1 MKKNNKGFSLV
12 ELIVVVL
19 ILGILAVAVT
29 PQIMNWINKSKIA
42 KDESYA
48 GAVATAI
55 ESVTLEYVGK
65 NFNSAI
71 ATKIEISKDTSATPN
86 KVVLKGMKQGTTTF
100 AAPITSPAPA
110 KGSFDQYLLDV
121 ITMIGEDKLAVPEQS
136 NMKKYIITI
145 TPNASTSTVGV
156 KVEATN

>member
-42 KDESYA
+42 KDEAYA
-48 GAVATAI
+48 GSVATAI
-55 ESVTLEYVGK
+55 ESVTLEYLGK
-65 NFNSAI
+65 NNNAAI
-71 ATKIEISKDTSATPN
+71 ANTIEIYKTTVSGKDVAKLRGKKT
-86 KVVLKGMKQGTTTF
+86 GDGTTTD
-100 AAPITSPAPA
+100 PADGTTFNLA
-110 KGSFDQYLLDV
+110 KYLYDV
-121 ITMIGEDKLAVPEQS
+121 RAMIGEDKLAFPEQS
-136 NMKKYIITI
+136 NRSKFLITV
-145 TPNASTSTVGV
+145 TPDATTSTVNV